1 MQPHS
6 HPVSLYD
13 SKSAFRAALC
23 DSFNTPEA
31 LKVTRELVSR
41 VNIYVNSPG
50 RKTNVSVVEQ
60 SARWIGDMLRMF
72 GLGEGQTSEIG
83 WGQEEEGA
91 GGVNVRFLFNNSMLF
106 DIDHPVQREETL
118 MPCFRV
124 LSSFRDGIRQLAIS
138 KNDNAMKDILK
149 LCDKLRDDDLVTL
162 GVALDDQEGDCIR
175 CALFDCIL
183 TPVAIDGKAL
193 VKFVSP
199 AELLKAREEK
209 RQKLD
214 AQAAKKAAA
223 AEEARQKRFA
233 KMEKGRVPPEEIFR
247 PPNVPDG
254 TYSRWDEHGLPTA
267 TGTGEELSKNQQK
280 KARKDWEAQKKLH
293 EEFLVWKRE

>member
-1 MQPHS
+1 
-6 HPVSLYD
+6 
-13 SKSAFRAALC
+13 
-23 DSFNTPEA
+23 
-31 LKVTRELVSR
+31 
-41 VNIYVNSPG
+41 
-50 RKTNVSVVEQ
+50 
-60 SARWIGDMLRMF
+60 MLRMF
-72 GLGEGQTSEIG
+72 GLGEGHTSEIG
-83 WGQEEEGA
+83 WGHEEEGA
-91 GGVNVRFLFNNSMLF
+91 GGVN
-106 DIDHPVQREETL
+106 REETL
-118 MPCFRV
+118 MPYLRV

-138 KNDNAMKDILK
+138 KNDNVMKDILK
-149 LCDKLRDDDLVTL
+149 LCDKLRDDDLVSL
-162 GVALDDQEGDCIR
+162 GVALDDQE
-175 CALFDCIL
+175 
-183 TPVAIDGKAL
+183 DGKAL
-193 VKFVSP
+193 VKLVSP

-223 AEEARQKRFA
+223 AEEARQKRLA

-293 EEFLVWKRE
+293 EEFLVWKREQESGTTS